1 MRIAITNE
9 GLVTY
14 NDGNLEIKV
23 EVPLDINHTIDFT
36 NANVIGLNNNGQ
48 GVTGATG
55 ATGSQ
60 GPTGATGATGS
71 QGPTGATGATG
82 SQGPTGATGATGSQ
96 GPTGATGATGV
107 VGPITDL
114 HFSGTHTVSI
124 DVGPTIAIGSSQS
137 NAAPLP
143 NGKFAYVC
151 RSDNVNKAVVLTTNH
166 AVLGLNFIVINDD
179 FSNFSFK
186 LYPPTGGKL
195 NDVSVDGY
203 IIVAAGKTLMLT
215 CFDATPGS
223 SKWSVI
229 GL

>member
-1 MRIAITNE
+1 MRISVTNE

-48 GVTGATG
+48 GV
-55 ATGSQ
+55 
-60 GPTGATGATGS
+60 
-71 QGPTGATGATG
+71 TGATGATG

>member
-48 GVTGATG
+48 GV
-55 ATGSQ
+55 
-60 GPTGATGATGS
+60 
-71 QGPTGATGATG
+71 TGATGATG

>member
-1 MRIAITNE
+1 MRISVTNE

-82 SQGPTGATGATGSQ
+82 NVNS
-96 GPTGATGATGV
+96 
-107 VGPITDL
+107 ITDL

-124 DVGPTIAIGSSQS
+124 DVGPTNAAGSLQTD
-137 NAAPLP
+137 AAPLP

-151 RSDNVNKAVVLTTNH
+151 RSDNVNKGIILTTNH
-166 AVLGLNFIVINDD
+166 AILGLNFIVINDD
-179 FSNFSFK
+179 FSNHNFK
-186 LYPPTGGKL
+186 LYPPSGGKL
-195 NDVSVDGY
+195 NDAVVDGH
-203 IIVAAGKTLMLT
+203 ITISAGKTLMLT